1 MIYKFATV
9 ADIKAIEKEM
19 PVEDRWSA
27 ETVYEQLCQTRDTNP
42 DKAAVSFQLKSG
54 PKDKAITLSWSDL
67 TKRVTQCANL
77 FRSLGIGKKDVVA
90 YLLPTTH
97 ETLITLMG
105 GMTAGI
111 VAPINPTLEP
121 EQIAALLHDAGA
133 KVLVTMKAFPK
144 TEIAQL
150 AAAAVALT
158 PSVETVIEVD
168 LLPHLSPPLKWIVPF
183 IRPKNPV
190 THKAV
195 VIDFNAA
202 LATQPDDALEFAET
216 GDRFC
221 AHFHT
226 GGTTGMP
233 KIVQH
238 KHSGVLYNGWLGATL
253 LYKPTD
259 NVICPLPLFHV
270 FAAYPIWAG
279 CLVSGAHM
287 ILPTPA
293 GYRGEGVFDN
303 FWKLIERWQA
313 TFFVTVPTAASAL
326 MQRPVDADISTLNA
340 VFCGSA
346 PLPIE
351 LFKRFQSAT
360 GVEIIEGYG
369 MSEATCLISV
379 NPTDGVR
386 KVGSV
391 GIVFPYTDVKIY
403 NCDSSGKVIEKMKT
417 EEVGEICVSS
427 PGVVVG
433 ATYTEADKNR
443 GLFANKKY
451 LRTGDLGRFDKDG
464 YLWITGRSKDLIIRG
479 GHNIDPAMI
488 EEALAAHVEVAFA
501 GAIGQPDA
509 RAGELPCV
517 YVELIDGA
525 TVTLDELM
533 AFAKKHVPERAA
545 VPKYMEIMDELPKT
559 AVGKIFKPALRKAA
573 IARVYNAALKDA
585 GLDVH
590 VAQVIE
596 SKKRG
601 LVAQLQKTDSGV
613 KDQAVTKVLGSFI
626 RPWEWAK

>member
-1 MIYKFATV
+1 MNYKFATS

-19 PVEDRWSA
+19 PVEGRWSA
-27 ETVYEQLCQTRDTNP
+27 ETVYEQLCQTRDDYP
-42 DKAAVSFQLKSG
+42 DKPAVSFQLKSG
-54 PKDKAITLSWSDL
+54 PKDKAITLSWADL
-67 TKRVTQCANL
+67 TKQVTQCANL

-90 YLLPTTH
+90 YLLPTSH

-121 EQIAALLHDAGA
+121 EQIAALLHEAGA
-133 KVLVTMKAFPK
+133 KVLVTMKSFPK
-144 TEIAQL
+144 TEVAQL
-150 AAAAVALT
+150 AAKAVALT
-158 PSVETVIEVD
+158 PSIETVIEVD
-168 LLPHLSPPLKWIVPF
+168 LLTHVTPPLKWIVPF
-183 IRPKNPV
+183 VRPKNPV
-190 THKAV
+190 GHKAK
-195 VIDFNAA
+195 VIDFNTA
-202 LATQPDDALEFAET
+202 LATEPDDELAFAET

-238 KHSGVLYNGWLGATL
+238 KHSGVLYNGWLGGAL
-253 LYKPTD
+253 LYSAND
-259 NVICPLPLFHV
+259 NVLCPLPLFHV

-279 CLVSGAHM
+279 CLASGAHM

-303 FWKLIERWQA
+303 FWQLIERWQA

-326 MQRPVDADISTLNA
+326 MQRPVNADISSLNA

-346 PLPIE
+346 PLPVE
-351 LFKRFQSAT
+351 LFRRFQTAT
-360 GVEIIEGYG
+360 GVEILEGYG
-369 MSEATCLISV
+369 LSEATCLISV
-379 NPTDGVR
+379 NPKAGLR

-391 GIVFPYTDVKIY
+391 GVILPYTDVKIFH
-403 NCDSSGKVIEKMKT
+403 CDSSGKVLKTMKT
-417 EEVGEICVSS
+417 EEVGEICVSN

-433 ATYTEADKNR
+433 ATYTDASKNN
-443 GLFANKKY
+443 GLYANKKY

-464 YLWITGRSKDLIIRG
+464 YLWITGRAKDLIIRG

-488 EEALAAHVEVAFA
+488 EEAMAAHVDVACA

-509 RAGELPCV
+509 KAGELPCA

-525 TVTLDELM
+525 TVTLDELI
-533 AFAKKHVPERAA
+533 AFAKEHVQERAA

-559 AVGKIFKPALRKAA
+559 AVGKIFKPDLRKAA
-573 IARVYNAALKDA
+573 ITRIYNAALVDA
-585 GLDVH
+585 GLDVY
-590 VAQVIE
+590 VSKVIE

-601 LVAQLQKTDSGV
+601 LVAQLGKSGKNV
-613 KDQAVTKVLGSFI
+613 KDAQVTKVLGSFI
-626 RPWEWAK
+626 RPWEWAE